1 MSTIHAMLNRQAERF
16 GACPLIAYP
25 RRLAEAWDEPRDFIT
40 YEAAVTRVEAL
51 RAAYAAAGYGAGH
64 RVALQLENRPL
75 HYLHFL
81 ALNALGASVVPINPD
96 YRADEIA
103 YLLAHSDSVLVVTLP
118 DHLAPLCATAAR
130 AAHPPSVT

>member
-1 MSTIHAMLNRQAERF
+1 MSTVHAVLQRQAERF
-16 GACPLIAYP
+16 GARPLIAYP

-96 YRADEIA
+96 YRAAEIA
-103 YLLAHSDSVLVVTLP
+103 YLLEHSEAALVVAVTARVADLQEVAQRLP
-118 DHLAPLCATAAR
+118 C
-130 AAHPPSVT
+130 PPAVV